1 MLGAVEWKGQQVAST
16 QADSPT
22 AQAAS
27 TPVGSMTVLIAS
39 ILVVVLTLRIWWT
52 ARDAMVVGHVLVALT
67 AVVLSTKS
75 EFVTNTPDPE
85 ILRTH
90 AIFVRRIPKR

>member
-52 ARDAMVVGHVLVALT
+52 ARDAMIVGHVLVALT
-67 AVVLSTKS
+67 VVVLSTKS
-75 EFVTNTPDPE
+75 
-85 ILRTH
+85 
-90 AIFVRRIPKR
+90 